1 MINQKVLAAVVFV
14 TTLLAGPA
22 TSAAGLCSK
31 CGGSGR
37 CQEMVPTTVTE
48 YKTVT
53 ETCYR
58 EEQQVKVVQ
67 VPKVIQVEQ
76 LVPYE
81 YTAWVRVKKIDEQQL
96 EIKTPKFRW
105 VDQEYTINVPGK
117 DTVTKIRK
125 SCEQVPVTK
134 MCTVTE
140 DHGCWKTEMVA
151 SDTCRGCKCVA
162 KRVWC
167 PMPVEVMKE
176 QTVMETV
183 TIEEPFTCEVCITVP
198 IKKTR
203 RVKEYFTKTE
213 AKTIKHPY
221 TTLEP
226 RKRTKTVT
234 ACVPETVYEEKT
246 ECCTVKVPYTV
257 TKQVAC
263 QVTRMVP
270 KQCDCSCG
278 CN

>member
-1 MINQKVLAAVVFV
+1 MINRKVLAVVVFAMTV
-14 TTLLAGPA
+14 VSGPA
-22 TSAAGLCSK
+22 VSAAGLCLQ
-31 CGGSGR
+31 CGGSGK
-37 CQEMVPTTVTE
+37 CQKMVPQTVTE

-67 VPKVIQVEQ
+67 VPKTIQVEQ

-81 YTAWVRVKKIDEQQL
+81 YTAWVRVEKIDEQQL
-96 EIKTPKFRW
+96 EVKTPKFRW
-105 VDQEYTINVPGK
+105 VDQEYTITVPGK

-125 SCEQVPVTK
+125 RCEQVPVTK

-151 SDTCRGCKCVA
+151 SDTCGGCKCIK

-176 QTVMETV
+176 QTVMETI
-183 TIEEPFTCEVCITVP
+183 TIEEPYTCEICISVP

-203 RVKEYFTKTE
+203 RVKEFFTKTE
-213 AKTIKHPY
+213 TKTIKHPY
-221 TTLEP
+221 KTLEP
-226 RKRTKTVT
+226 RKRTKMVT
-234 ACVPETVYEEKT
+234 ACVPETVYEDKT
-246 ECCTVKVPYTV
+246 EICTVKVPYTV
-257 TKQVAC
+257 TKQVPC

-270 KQCDCSCG
+270 VQCECSCG